1 MVMRP
6 ETRLTQLPESEI
18 ARLVIARTFLTEFEN
33 CITNNHYSDYLED
46 KSGQLGNRFERQFK
60 FVDQLIPVAWHNAAL
75 AAENLVP
82 ERFQAKLADP
92 QNSGHNRQ
100 HLAHVG
106 NNAIVGSAYDL
117 SLPSF
122 SEEDLAHSANVL
134 MFDSFTHDHLQIDR
148 HIKEGHDYLGG
159 LFAAGLMRLA
169 GLKWGLPFT
178 ERQESL
184 AFYSV
189 YWHSYPEKMAKSVP
203 SAGEL
208 FATYGEKF
216 GIDDP
221 TSLLF
226 WLKNELGQRN
236 VDLAGLDCRL
246 NEKDMFLAKWLSYRL
261 AAADKRASYAPPFL
275 SVLRTMATGEQPF
288 ISGEFIGKPLEYVIE
303 NIRNE
308 SVVTRTFFEDYRDL
322 RKTGFSAFEIN
333 WLKVNKVKKLDYLV
347 KTAGALV
354 NNNDMT
360 FITGKFQ
367 KYCQEVIYES
377 FRERSIDAETRIRLL
392 NLLPNLLF
400 QSDFAVLNGLP
411 ADLAVTVQLI
421 AHDCLNARKLI
432 SKKSKQLKN
441 DLENMGMSKEQ
452 FMSWLSGLVNEVK
465 ANDRLKVLGRYAPVP
480 ENLPVYCVSL
490 GVVK

>member
-1 MVMRP
+1 MGQGKI
-6 ETRLTQLPESEI
+6 ETRSITVPDSEI

-33 CITNNHYSDYLED
+33 CLTNNHYSDYIED
-46 KSGQLGNRFERQFK
+46 RSGQLGNRFERQFK

-82 ERFQAKLADP
+82 EKFQAKLADP
-92 QNSGHNRQ
+92 QNSDHNRQ

-106 NNAIVGSAYDL
+106 NNVIVGSTYDL
-117 SLPSF
+117 VLPSF
-122 SEEDLAHSANVL
+122 SKVDLADAANVL
-134 MFDSFTHDHLQIDR
+134 MFGAFNHDHLQIDR
-148 HIKEGHDYLGG
+148 HIKDGHDYLGG
-159 LFAAGLMRLA
+159 LFTAGLMRLDR
-169 GLKWGLPFT
+169 LKWGLPFT

-189 YWHSYPEKMAKSVP
+189 YWHSYPEKMAKPVP
-203 SAGEL
+203 SVSEL
-208 FATYGEKF
+208 LDTYGEKF
-216 GIDDP
+216 GINDP
-221 TSLLF
+221 ASLLF

-236 VDLAGLDCRL
+236 VDLAVLDCRL

-288 ISGEFIGKPLEYVIE
+288 ISSEFIGKPLEYVIE

-308 SVVTRTFFEDYRDL
+308 SVVTRIFFEDYRDL

-354 NNNDMT
+354 NNDMT
-360 FITGKFQ
+360 LITGKFQ

-400 QSDFAVLNGLP
+400 QPDFAVLNSLP

-441 DLENMGMSKEQ
+441 DLKNMGMSKEQ
-452 FMSWLSGLVNEVK
+452 FMSWLTGLVNEVK
-465 ANDRLKVLGRYAPVP
+465 ANNRLKVVGRHAPVP
-480 ENLPVYCVSL
+480 ENIPVYCVSL

>member
-1 MVMRP
+1 MVEV
-6 ETRLTQLPESEI
+6 ETKTLLPQSEI
-18 ARLVIARTFLTEFEN
+18 ARLVVARTFLAEFEN
-33 CITNNHYSDYLED
+33 CLTNNHYSDYIED

-92 QNSGHNRQ
+92 QNSDHNRQ

-106 NNAIVGSAYDL
+106 NNVIVGSTYDL
-117 SLPSF
+117 VLSSF
-122 SEEDLAHSANVL
+122 GEADLADAANVL
-134 MFDSFTHDHLQIDR
+134 MFVAFDHDHEQIDTR
-148 HIKEGHDYLGG
+148 IKDGHDYLGG

-169 GLKWGLPFT
+169 RLKWGLPFT

-189 YWHSYPEKMAKSVP
+189 YWHSYPEKMTESVS
-203 SAGEL
+203 SAGQL
-208 FATYGEKF
+208 LDTHGEQF
-216 GIDDP
+216 GLNDP
-221 TSLLF
+221 NSLLF
-226 WLKNELGQRN
+226 WLVDELKQRG
-236 VDLAGLDCRL
+236 VDLRSLDCHVD
-246 NEKDMFLAKWLSYRL
+246 KKGIGLAKWLGNRL

-275 SVLRTMATGEQPF
+275 SVLRTMATGEKPF
-288 ISGEFIGKPLEYVIE
+288 ISSEFIGKPLEYVIE

-354 NNNDMT
+354 NNDMAL
-360 FITGKFQ
+360 ITGKFQ

-421 AHDCLNARKLI
+421 AHDFLNARKLI

-465 ANDRLKVLGRYAPVP
+465 ANDRLKVVGRYAPVP